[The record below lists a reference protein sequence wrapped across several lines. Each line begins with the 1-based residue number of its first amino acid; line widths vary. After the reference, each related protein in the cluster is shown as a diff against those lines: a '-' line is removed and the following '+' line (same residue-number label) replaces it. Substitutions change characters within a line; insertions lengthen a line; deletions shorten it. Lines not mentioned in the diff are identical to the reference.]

1 LRRTLTRFAL
11 AMLAIVL
18 AAPLLMGAPLPA
30 QAAEVLQV
38 RSATVLQIGDGNRN
52 YTVRLAC
59 LEVTPDANAE
69 AVAWLRQQLPRRS
82 RVNLRP
88 VGSEDGILVAR
99 VSRLEGSSSSSASN
113 TSGGP
118 LSSAD
123 LGQGLVD
130 AGLATWLPNCSS

>member
-1 LRRTLTRFAL
+1 VLGATLLL
-11 AMLAIVL
+11 ASPLAVR
-18 AAPLLMGAPLPA
+18 
-30 QAAEVLQV
+30 AAEVLQV
-38 RSATVLQIGDGNRN
+38 RSGTLLQIGDGNRN

-59 LEVTPDANAE
+59 LEVTPDANTQ

-99 VSRLEGSSSSSASN
+99 VSRLEGSFSNSASN
-113 TSGGP
+113 TSGGTP
-118 LSSAD
+118 PSAD

>member
-1 LRRTLTRFAL
+1 
-11 AMLAIVL
+11 MIVL
-18 AAPLLMGAPLPA
+18 GATLLLGLPLAL

-38 RSATVLQIGDGNRN
+38 RSGTVLQIGDGNRN

-59 LEVTPDANAE
+59 LSVAPDANAL

-99 VSRLEGSSSSSASN
+99 VSRLESGPSTGSPPP
-113 TSGGP
+113 GP
-118 LSSAD
+118 D
-123 LGQGLVD
+123 LGQGLVA
-130 AGLATWLPNCSS
+130 AGLASRLPNCSS

>member
-1 LRRTLTRFAL
+1 
-11 AMLAIVL
+11 MVGIVL
-18 AAPLLMGAPLPA
+18 GASLLLGSPLAL

-38 RSATVLQIGDGNRN
+38 RSGTLLQIGDGNRN

-59 LEVTPDANAE
+59 LDVTPEANAQ

-99 VSRLEGSSSSSASN
+99 VSRLEGGASAAPN
-113 TSGGP
+113 ATGARGGNAP
-118 LSSAD
+118 GPD
-123 LGQGLVD
+123 LAQGLVD
-130 AGLATWLPNCSS
+130 AALASWLPNCNS

>member
-1 LRRTLTRFAL
+1 
-11 AMLAIVL
+11 MVLAIVAILL
-18 AAPLLMGAPLPA
+18 AIPVLLVAPWPA

-38 RSATVLQIGDGNRN
+38 RSGSVLQIGDGNRN

-59 LEVTPDANAE
+59 LGVTPEANTE

-99 VSRLEGSSSSSASN
+99 VSRLEASSSGSGASPA
-113 TSGGP
+113 SGT
-118 LSSAD
+118 LASAD

-130 AGLATWLPNCSS
+130 AGLATWLPNCRS